1 MSVNLGSYGANN
13 TAVKQFDT
21 EVKQAYQAQTSVLDG
36 SYRARLGVVGDTYN
50 FRKMTA
56 IQAIKRNTIQTNV
69 TPANADYSLVTCSLA
84 NYDCSDYTDI
94 FAQTEVNFSER
105 QELATAIGGAMAR
118 RRDQNLFDAI
128 IAGGTAGYGGSG
140 QSVAST
146 VGGTSGASVNLN
158 VAKLLAAKKF
168 LDTKNVPKA
177 DRYILMH
184 ANQAASLLTDP
195 LFINRDY
202 NGAGNFGSGQ
212 LMDGDPKF
220 YLGFKFVIIGDY
232 TEGGVPLR
240 TANRYAYVWHK
251 MAVGAA
257 FANVQ
262 ETEVNYIPEKKSWL
276 ASGNLRMG
284 AAVIEDQTGL
294 VRIDCVDAAGYT
306 TA

>member
-1 MSVNLGSYGANN
+1 MSINLGSASS

-21 EVKQAYQAQTSVLDG
+21 EVKQAYQAATSVMDG

-50 FRKMTA
+50 FRKMTSVVA
-56 IQAIKRNTIQTNV
+56 IQRNTPQTNV
-69 TPANADYSLVTCSLA
+69 TPANANYSLVACSLA
-84 NYDCSDYTDI
+84 NWDCSDYTDI
-94 FAQTEVNFSER
+94 FSQTEVNFSER
-105 QELATAIGGAMAR
+105 QELAMALGSAMAR
-118 RRDQNLFDAI
+118 RRDQNLFNSI
-128 IAGGTAGYGGSG
+128 ITTASAYAATG
-140 QSVAST
+140 QSIAKT
-146 VGGTSGASVNLN
+146 VGGTSGANMN

-202 NGAGNFGSGQ
+202 NGSGNYGSGQ
-212 LMDGDPKF
+212 LMDGDPKY

-232 TEGGVPLR
+232 DEGGVPLR
-240 TANRYAYVWHK
+240 TNDRYSYVWHK
-251 MAVGAA
+251 NALGAA

-276 ASGNLRMG
+276 ASNNLRMG
-284 AAVIEDQTGL
+284 AVAIEDTTGM
-294 VRIDCVDAAGYT
+294 VRIDNVDAAAYN
-306 TA
+306 A